1 MPSCKFPTHSESG
14 RSGQGGR
21 VRVANGVNRE
31 TSSSSSLYF
40 VTTLFLETFSFPFA
54 PVKAAP
60 NRCGGLCSVILVTPR
75 FSFSFFFP
83 SPPFASWWRYCAIAS
98 LRETSRPGRCA
109 SHVFRCLFLLFL
121 LSFLRFIDFT
131 RKKKKKQKKSI
142 NCCTTAPYQCGR
154 CLQRAHRIRKNIFR
168 AALIAFA
175 MTTCQCHWREFAY
188 SPSQMYELLQ
198 NCNSIRLLNT

>member
-1 MPSCKFPTHSESG
+1 MDARRAQLDRSPDIGTLSILCLLCFSPSRVVWVNRWRRLCTGDRAFLGNVPCFPDLSRARTVMPSCKFPTHSESG
-14 RSGQGGR
+14 RSGQRGR

-40 VTTLFLETFSFPFA
+40 VSTLFLETFSFPFA

-83 SPPFASWWRYCAIAS
+83 SPPFASRWRYCAIAS

-131 RKKKKKQKKSI
+131 RKKKKKTKKE
-142 NCCTTAPYQCGR
+142 
-154 CLQRAHRIRKNIFR
+154 H
-168 AALIAFA
+168 
-175 MTTCQCHWREFAY
+175 
-188 SPSQMYELLQ
+188 
-198 NCNSIRLLNT
+198 